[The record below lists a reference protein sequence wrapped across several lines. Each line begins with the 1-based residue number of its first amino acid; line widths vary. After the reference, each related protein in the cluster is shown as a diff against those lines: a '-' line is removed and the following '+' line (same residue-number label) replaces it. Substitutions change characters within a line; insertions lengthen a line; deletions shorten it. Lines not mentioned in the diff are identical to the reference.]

1 MDTVIAAFENPKFGR
16 QVGELL
22 EGAGVAQVLPC
33 SSGDQ
38 VRRLLQR
45 QGAGCVICGPHLT
58 DGPSEWLCGDL
69 PPSCV
74 MLMVGPQHQLDLC
87 GSPDVFKLSTPVRR
101 EEAVCTVRLLLQFG
115 RRMERAL
122 RPRRR
127 GQERELVERAKGALM
142 ARKDYTEEMAHRA
155 LQKRSMDGGRP
166 MAQVAREV
174 LRELGED
181 GPD

>member
-1 MDTVIAAFENPKFGR
+1 MVCAPY
-16 QVGELL
+16 LW
-22 EGAGVAQVLPC
+22 
-33 SSGDQ
+33 
-38 VRRLLQR
+38 
-45 QGAGCVICGPHLT
+45 
-58 DGPSEWLCGDL
+58 DGPAEWLCEDL
-69 PPSCV
+69 PPACSL
-74 MLMVGPQHQLDLC
+74 LMVGPRHMLDAC
-87 GSPDVFKLSTPVRR
+87 TSPDVFKLSTPVRR

>member
-1 MDTVIAAFENPKFGR
+1 MDTVVIAFEQETAARKMGD
-16 QVGELL
+16 LL
-22 EGAGVAQVLPC
+22 ESAGVARCLIC
-33 SSGDQ
+33 RSGDQ
-38 VRRLLQR
+38 VRRLVSD
-45 QGAGCVICGPHLT
+45 QGVYCVVCAPYLS
-58 DGPSEWLCGDL
+58 DGPAEWLCGDL
-69 PPSCV
+69 PPACSL
-74 MLMVGPQHQLDLC
+74 LMVGPRHMLDAC
-87 GSPDVFKLSTPVRR
+87 TSPDVFKLSTPVRR

-115 RRMERAL
+115 RRMERTL